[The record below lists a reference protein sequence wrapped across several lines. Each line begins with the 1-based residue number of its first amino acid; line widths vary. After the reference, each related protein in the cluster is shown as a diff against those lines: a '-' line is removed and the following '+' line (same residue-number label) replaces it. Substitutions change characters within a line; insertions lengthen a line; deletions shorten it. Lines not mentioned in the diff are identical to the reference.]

1 MTRTEARARARFTQ
15 ARLPCRLQAL
25 DDDGRA
31 GDAAWRSAAEVSE
44 PYLLL
49 YKTTTT
55 HLLRC
60 LEEQDIRGVDLSVR
74 KKKLV
79 ALQLQRRGRGLL
91 LASSALLRRARECK
105 GYSTIDHPR
114 TGTFQPSSSSGW
126 SGLVVVAA
134 RPQPSRPAP
143 PFSEN
148 RLKWKPWLRSRA
160 RPCTG
165 SLSLSLSVS
174 LCAFSFRAF
183 TS

>member
-74 KKKLV
+74 KKKTRSLAV
-79 ALQLQRRGRGLL
+79 AE
-91 LASSALLRRARECK
+91 ARE
-105 GYSTIDHPR
+105 G
-114 TGTFQPSSSSGW
+114 
-126 SGLVVVAA
+126 AA
-134 RPQPSRPAP
+134 AS
-143 PFSEN
+143 
-148 RLKWKPWLRSRA
+148 
-160 RPCTG
+160 
-165 SLSLSLSVS
+165 
-174 LCAFSFRAF
+174 
-183 TS
+183 